1 MTSPPSGSGLDAPPR
16 FAPGSSPGHQILWPF
31 AYEKSRERSGEEVI
45 TTHLPSQIL
54 SFAPISHVFKRNGK
68 MMEAVAEHPGDLER
82 MLSLQ

>member
-16 FAPGSSPGHQILWPF
+16 FAPGSPPGHQILWPF